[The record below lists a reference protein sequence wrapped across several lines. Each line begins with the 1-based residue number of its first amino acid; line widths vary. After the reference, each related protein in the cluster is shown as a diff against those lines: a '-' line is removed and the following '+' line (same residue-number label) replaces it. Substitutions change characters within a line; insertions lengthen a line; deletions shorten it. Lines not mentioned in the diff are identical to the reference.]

1 MKGNNTTPGFVSTQI
16 SVFLIY
22 FISNLVCEILSSFYT
37 HREKIVNIS
46 FKMLLENVGGKF
58 KVVFI
63 SLSLDIENVCLDRK
77 NKDIKMKNITEV

>member
-22 FISNLVCEILSSFYT
+22 FISNLISEILSSFYT

-46 FKMLLENVGGKF
+46 LKMLLENVGGKF

-63 SLSLDIENVCLDRK
+63 
-77 NKDIKMKNITEV
+77 